1 MFEII
6 GFIVHAFIYVWI
18 GIIAI
23 IPNAFMGGLTMCIA
37 AMALTYILR
46 DSTKA

>member
-6 GFIVHAFIYVWI
+6 GFIVHAFVYVWI
-18 GIIAI
+18 VIIAT
-23 IPNAFMGGLTMCIA
+23 IPNAFMGGLTLCIA

-46 DSTKA
+46 DSSTE